1 MDCQLEAIMPQPDVK
16 RRWGYNPDMRQVQT
30 IGCGVRDH
38 IATISKLQA
47 DRKAL
52 TKQVKLLQQETAQ
65 SLGQSLAQRTGTQVS
80 LLSLLGFAAS
90 DSAQVSIHDT
100 AALALHRSASTPHI

>member
-1 MDCQLEAIMPQPDVK
+1 MLTCGKGL
-16 RRWGYNPDMRQVQT
+16 QT

-65 SLGQSLAQRTGTQVS
+65 SLGQSLAQRAGTQVS
-80 LLSLLGFAAS
+80 LVSVLGSAAS
-90 DSAQVSIHDT
+90 DSAQVSIHVT
-100 AALALHRSASTPHI
+100 AALALNTSSPCHTSEWLIQRSEH

>member
-1 MDCQLEAIMPQPDVK
+1 MGL
-16 RRWGYNPDMRQVQT
+16 QT

-52 TKQVKLLQQETAQ
+52 TKQVKLLQQEAAQ
-65 SLGQSLAQRTGTQVS
+65 SLGQSLAQRAATQVS
-80 LLSLLGFAAS
+80 LLLAMH
-90 DSAQVSIHDT
+90 DSIILTQHESVCA
-100 AALALHRSASTPHI
+100 

>member
-1 MDCQLEAIMPQPDVK
+1 M
-16 RRWGYNPDMRQVQT
+16 
-30 IGCGVRDH
+30 RDH

-65 SLGQSLAQRTGTQVS
+65 SLGQSLAQRAGTQVS
-80 LLSLLGFAAS
+80 LVSVLGSAAA
-90 DSAQVSIHDT
+90 DSAQVSIHVT
-100 AALALHRSASTPHI
+100 AALALHTSPCHTSEWLRQRSEY